1 MRDRQRAPQP
11 GPTSRTSRLVARA
24 RKPLAAT
31 VVSLLL
37 VGAGWALVGGLTGAS
52 DDSPT
57 FTKIVQDDLRYP
69 EPIAAVSDLLP
80 SDDAA
85 PWVVVGSIID
95 PERASTHAAVWRSAD
110 GQDWERTD
118 ITPADEDSREQMQAV
133 TRAGD
138 TMLAVGSAGQG
149 PDADA
154 VVWTA
159 EAASEEGSDDGEDGD
174 AGEWV
179 RLAPPEMGG
188 DHEQWAF
195 DVAAGEGGVVAIG
208 GERAWGEVRPR
219 VWFSRD
225 GEEWEATDGGWD
237 GPFAETGEESV
248 TAVTAVGSGFVVVGW
263 QKVDGEQD
271 GLAWY
276 SSDGETWERLDAAA
290 MAGDSRQA
298 VLSVTTTQDDQ
309 VIAGGYQA
317 DGSGQGQPV
326 VWRSDDGRS
335 WDQAAVSLGL
345 YDDRMSTANDLVVR
359 ALSVRGD
366 EVLAAGG
373 ARARPHLWRS
383 DDAGASWSRL
393 PNPVVSGQFVDGIDL
408 VAAASDGSTTHAL
421 GAEPTVLQL
430 SGERWVETT
439 GDSFPDGGSKPVA
452 TSVLI
457 DDDTTIV
464 GGYLLDTPGQGDPK
478 RYRGHIWRR
487 DGGGRFSTVEPEEL
501 PQDFESGSIDALSI
515 YPGGYVGVGVEDF
528 AVARTRLISGD
539 NSPNGMVWVSEDG
552 EEWARQAATPPG
564 VDIDEAAEILA
575 LLETGDPAALAESAI
590 SLAAEEPWVTQAPAG
605 GRGTRA
611 LRGVAPLGEG
621 FIAVGSA
628 FRDNDIDPIVV
639 VSEDGRTIEG
649 ETSGL
654 AGEGTQRFHDV
665 CVAGDRAVAVG
676 VSRTGD
682 HDEVAIRLR
691 DADGEWHAGSDGDGS
706 FSGRGSRQALAC
718 AASDEGL
725 LAVGSDD
732 SGSDL
737 DAKAWVSED
746 GEEWEEVAA
755 DLLGGNGDQEATAVA
770 PVPDGGWL
778 IVGTDSGPP
787 SNGGIALWRLLPNGE
802 LVRLDDGESELAGP
816 GPKTVADVAITPRR
830 TVIVGA
836 DIDGIGIW
844 EAPTSAL
851 DP

>member
-1 MRDRQRAPQP
+1 MRGRQRAPQP
-11 GPTSRTSRLVARA
+11 GPTSRTRRARA
-24 RKPLAAT
+24 RAT
-31 VVSLLL
+31 TALVGTTVSLLL
-37 VGAGWALVGGLTGAS
+37 VAAGCSLVDSLTGTS
-52 DDSPT
+52 DESPA
-57 FTKIVQDDLRYP
+57 FTKITQDDLRYP
-69 EPIAAVSDLLP
+69 EPIAAVSDLLAP
-80 SDDAA
+80 DDES
-85 PWVVVGSIID
+85 PWLVVGSIID
-95 PERASTHAAVWRSAD
+95 PESAGTRAAVWRSAD
-110 GQDWERTD
+110 GQDWARTD
-118 ITPADEDSREQMQAV
+118 ITPADQGSREQMQAV
-133 TRAGD
+133 TRFRS
-138 TMLAVGSAGQG
+138 TILAVGSAGQG
-149 PDADA
+149 FDADA

-159 EAASEEGSDDGEDGD
+159 DAASDEGSEDGD
-174 AGEWV
+174 DRETDGWV
-179 RLAPPEMGG
+179 RLTPPEMGG

-237 GPFAETGEESV
+237 GPFATTGEESV
-248 TAVTAVGSGFVVVGW
+248 TAVTAVGSGFVAVGW

-276 SSDGETWERLDAAA
+276 SPDGETWERLDAEA
-290 MAGDSRQA
+290 MTGDSRQA
-298 VLSVTTTQDDQ
+298 VLSVTTTQDDL

-335 WDQAAVSLGL
+335 WDQAAAPLEL
-345 YDDRMSTANDLVVR
+345 HDDRMSTANDMAVR
-359 ALSVRGD
+359 ALSVHGD
-366 EVLAAGG
+366 DVLAAGG

-408 VAAASDGSTTHAL
+408 VAAASDGSTTLAL

-439 GDSFPDGGSKPVA
+439 EDSFPDGGSKPVA

-464 GGYLLDTPGQGDPK
+464 GGYLLDSPRQGDPK
-478 RYRGHIWRR
+478 RYRGHAWRR
-487 DGGGRFSTVEPEEL
+487 DGGGRFNPVEPEEL
-501 PQDFESGSIDALSI
+501 PQDFASGSIEALSL
-515 YPGGYVGVGVEDF
+515 YDGGYVGVGVEDF

-539 NSPNGMVWVSEDG
+539 NSPNAMVWTSEDG

-575 LLETGDPAALAESAI
+575 LLETGDPEALAESAI

-611 LRGVAPLGEG
+611 LRGVAPLDEG

-676 VSRTGD
+676 VSRTDD

-691 DADGEWHAGSDGDGS
+691 DADGEWHPGNDSDGS
-706 FSGRGSRQALAC
+706 FSGRGSRQALGC
-718 AASDEGL
+718 AASDEGFIV
-725 LAVGSDD
+725 VGSDD
-732 SGSDL
+732 SGRDL

-746 GEEWEEVAA
+746 GEDWEEVTS
-755 DLLGGNGDQEATAVA
+755 DLLGGNGDQQAAAVA
-770 PVPDGGWL
+770 PLPDGGWL
-778 IVGTDSGPP
+778 IVGTDTGPP
-787 SNGGIALWRLLPNGE
+787 SNGGIALWRLQSNGE
-802 LVRLDDGESELAGP
+802 LVRVDDGESDLAGP
-816 GPKTVADVAITPRR
+816 GPKTVADVAVTPRR

-851 DP
+851 DE